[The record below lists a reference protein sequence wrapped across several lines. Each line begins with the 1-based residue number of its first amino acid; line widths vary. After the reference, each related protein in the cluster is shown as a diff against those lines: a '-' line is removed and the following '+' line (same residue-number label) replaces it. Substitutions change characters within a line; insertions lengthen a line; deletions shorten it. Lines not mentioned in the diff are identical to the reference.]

1 MWLAYVTHKLCNLTK
16 IQAGINWNH
25 FWWRLTHVLQNAKC
39 SAGGVI
45 PFERKKKGVNARS
58 LIFAALLAY
67 LIHTSIFKYTAG
79 PEWPHES
86 HGALIERQYH
96 LFLVSCSA
104 VANTIKPY
112 FTHHH
117 YCCKPPADN
126 AENLRLEFL
135 HESHSVLLFFP
146 LSLSHSKLNPSGF
159 HTFPLCFATTFC
171 LSLVLPSLLVPL
183 SELHDR
189 VPVYVRRASSQSA
202 VKALILLVAIYY
214 PVVCVKKKR
223 ERLKASWAW
232 VQAAE

>member
-1 MWLAYVTHKLCNLTK
+1 MHAVSYLQHCSHISFTLLYLNIL
-16 IQAGINWNH
+16 QAQNDLMNH
-25 FWWRLTHVLQNAKC
+25 MVHLQ
-39 SAGGVI
+39 SDSI
-45 PFERKKKGVNARS
+45 
-58 LIFAALLAY
+58 IF
-67 LIHTSIFKYTAG
+67 
-79 PEWPHES
+79 
-86 HGALIERQYH
+86 
-96 LFLVSCSA
+96 FLVSCSA

-223 ERLKASWAW
+223 ERLKAS
-232 VQAAE
+232 